1 MSAPLRGPVDQRL
14 LRHARGAR
22 LDIGVIGAT
31 EVLGAL
37 ASIVLLLAV
46 SMFVAAVVEQPGTV
60 PTGPLTVIAVSLALQ
75 ALFSWIKS
83 VATERATTRVVAG
96 VRSEL
101 LEAASRRGPAWLAG
115 WVGTAGA
122 GGASGFAA
130 LLGTGL
136 AALRPWFTAYL
147 PSLVAAAVLPGA
159 VLLVLAV
166 VDIRSAITIALT
178 LPLVPIFAI
187 LVGWATQKRA
197 NQQWESGQ
205 ALAGHFLD
213 VVQGLPTLRLF
224 GRAGRQGRSV
234 AAVTERY
241 RGSTMRVLV
250 LAFLSSTAL
259 ELVAT
264 ISVGLVA
271 VNAGLRLA
279 AGDMELFPALAAILL
294 APEAYRPLREV
305 GARFHDSA
313 DASAIADR
321 IDDISTVETSGFVS
335 AAGISTTDAGRI
347 TVSVNG
353 ADAAAPVRE
362 RDTGVS
368 ARGLVVRYPGRGR
381 PALSLRA
388 LTVFPGEFVAVTGP
402 SGAGKTTLL
411 RVLAGVQEP
420 TEGRATAPHALYLPQ
435 HPRFPHARTVA
446 EALADTGVDAKT
458 HAAAETRA
466 GVETRAAVEQ
476 RMLLALDTVGLASE
490 LPDGLATALGEAAQG
505 LSAGQRQRLALAR
518 ILLDA
523 DQAPAL
529 LLLDEPTAHLDPASE
544 ARVIDRLT
552 ALVARGTTV
561 IAVAHRPALIDAAD
575 RTIAVVPAPAES
587 GAAPI
592 LRATEAPVAPGPLA
606 SVRARWDRL
615 SGGTR
620 LVSAAV
626 LGAAAFLTGTTL
638 TAAAAWMIVRA
649 YDQPPVLTLSVAV
662 VIVRAT
668 AILKPLLR
676 YFERLASHDLALGRL
691 SRWRAE
697 LVDALAIRLPGA
709 LSARRGDLLT
719 RLVTDVD
726 TRLDGTLRGGLP
738 LAGSLLAVL
747 VAAVAAISVLPSLL
761 LPVVVG
767 LVVAVVLAP
776 LVAVVVDRASH
787 RSLDPLR
794 DTLADALVESTDGL
808 EELAV
813 RGAVRDIP
821 ERRSRQLAR
830 AELRSAW
837 FGGVGEAI
845 ARAGIAIT
853 VIGAIGV
860 AGAAF
865 AQGQISPELFG
876 ILALA
881 SLTLAEPLLAV
892 VPAVLAIRRGRAAT
906 ARLAAAVAVPPAA
919 SEPAPAS
926 APSAALSHERRGE
939 NPCARA
945 KPRRSPELRFEQ
957 VTAGWGDTRALNGL
971 DFTLRPGEQVAILGA
986 SGSGK
991 STLAAVALRLLDPA
1005 AGTVT
1010 LNGTP
1015 ASTLAGD
1022 DVRTR
1027 ITALGEYDHVF
1038 ASTLRENLLFAAPD
1052 TADHELTRA
1061 LGRAGLGEWLAE
1073 LPAGLDTWLD
1083 SGGLTLS
1090 GGERRRLALARALLR
1105 DADILILDEPTE
1117 SLDGPTAL
1125 ALMADVLGEARE
1137 SGRSVLLVTHRTEGL
1152 DRVDRVLRLQDGR
1165 LSVAALDAATV

>member
-1 MSAPLRGPVDQRL
+1 MSAPQRGPVDQRL

-37 ASIVLLLAV
+37 ASIGLLLAV

-83 VATERATTRVVAG
+83 VATERAATRVVAG

-147 PSLVAAAVLPGA
+147 PSLVAAAVLPGT

-335 AAGISTTDAGRI
+335 AAGISTTDAGRT
-347 TVSVNG
+347 TVSANG

-388 LTVFPGEFVAVTGP
+388 LTVFPGEFVAITGP

-446 EALADTGVDAKT
+446 EALVDTGVGARA
-458 HAAAETRA
+458 HA
-466 GVETRAAVEQ
+466 EQ
-476 RMLLALDTVGLASE
+476 RMLQALDTVGLTSE
-490 LPDGLATALGEAAQG
+490 LPAGLATALGEAAQG

-575 RTIAVVPAPAES
+575 RTVAVVPAPAES
-587 GAAPI
+587 GAAPV
-592 LRATEAPVAPGPLA
+592 LRATEEPVAPGPLA

-747 VAAVAAISVLPSLL
+747 VAVVAAISVLPSLL

-813 RGAVRDIP
+813 RGEVRDIP

-892 VPAVLAIRRGRAAT
+892 VPAVLAIRRARAAT

-926 APSAALSHERRGE
+926 APSAALSHERRDQ
-939 NPCARA
+939 NPGARA
-945 KPRRSPELRFEQ
+945 KPRRSPELRFER
-957 VTAGWGDTRALNGL
+957 VTAGWGDTRALHSL
-971 DFTLRPGEQVAILGA
+971 DFTLQPGEQVAILGA

-1027 ITALGEYDHVF
+1027 VTALGEYDHVF

>member
-1 MSAPLRGPVDQRL
+1 MSGQQRGPVDRRL

-22 LDIGVIGAT
+22 VDIGMIGAF

-37 ASIVLLLAV
+37 ASIALLVAV
-46 SMFVAAVVEQPGTV
+46 SLFVAAVIEQPGTV
-60 PTGPLTVIAVSLALQ
+60 PVGPLTVVAVSLTLQ
-75 ALFSWIKS
+75 ALLSWLKS
-83 VATERATTRVVAG
+83 VATERAATRVVAG

-115 WVGTAGA
+115 WVGSEGA

-147 PSLVAAAVLPGA
+147 PSLVAAAVLPAA

-166 VDIRSAITIALT
+166 VDISSAITVALT

-213 VVQGLPTLRLF
+213 VVKGLPTLRLF
-224 GRAGRQGRSV
+224 GRASRQGRSV

-259 ELVAT
+259 QLVAT

-279 AGDMELFPALAAILL
+279 AGDMDLFPALAAILL

-321 IDDISTVETSGFVS
+321 IDEISTVEIG
-335 AAGISTTDAGRI
+335 AADIRAAKVGTARTNTADAGADVATT
-347 TVSVNG
+347 TVT
-353 ADAAAPVRE
+353 AAAVRE
-362 RDTGVS
+362 RSAGVS
-368 ARGLVVRYPGRGR
+368 ARGVVVRYPGRGR
-381 PALSLRA
+381 PALSLSA
-388 LTVFPGEFVAVTGP
+388 LTVFPGEFVAITGP

-420 TEGRATAPHALYLPQ
+420 AEGRVTAPPAFYLPQ

-446 EALADTGVDAKT
+446 DALGDSDP
-458 HAAAETRA
+458 
-466 GVETRAAVEQ
+466 Q
-476 RMLLALDTVGLASE
+476 RMLQALDTVGLASE
-490 LPDGLATALGEAAQG
+490 LPDGLATPLGEAAQG

-518 ILLDA
+518 SLLDA
-523 DQAPAL
+523 DQAPSL
-529 LLLDEPTAHLDPASE
+529 LLLDEPTAHLDNTSE
-544 ARVIDRLT
+544 MRVIDRLN
-552 ALVARGTTV
+552 ALVAHGTTV

-575 RTIAVVPAPAES
+575 RTVPVTSAPAES
-587 GAAPI
+587 G
-592 LRATEAPVAPGPLA
+592 TAPVRRTAEKQAAAGPLA
-606 SVRARWDRL
+606 TVRARWDRL
-615 SGGTR
+615 SGGAR

-626 LGAAAFLTGTTL
+626 LGGAAFLTGTTL

-649 YDQPPVLTLSVAV
+649 DDQPPVLTLSVAV
-662 VIVRAT
+662 VIVRGS

-691 SRWRAE
+691 ARWRAE
-697 LVDALAIRLPGA
+697 LVEALAIRLPGA
-709 LSARRGDLLT
+709 LTARRGDLLT

-747 VAAVAAISVLPSLL
+747 VAAGAGITVLPAL
-761 LPVVVG
+761 LPVVIG
-767 LVVAVVLAP
+767 LIVAVVLAP
-776 LVAVVVDRASH
+776 LVAVMVDRASH

-808 EELAV
+808 EELAARGEV
-813 RGAVRDIP
+813 RNIP

-837 FGGVGEAI
+837 GGGVGDAI

-853 VIGAIGV
+853 VIGTIGV
-860 AGAAF
+860 AGVAF
-865 AQGQISPELFG
+865 SQGQISPELFG

-881 SLTLAEPLLAV
+881 SLTLVEPLLAV

-906 ARLAAAVAVPPAA
+906 ARLAAAVALPPAA
-919 SEPAPAS
+919 TEPEPAPATEPES
-926 APSAALSHERRGE
+926 ATAPELAPSAAPSPERRGE
-939 NPCARA
+939 NHGAHA

-957 VTAGWGDTRALNGL
+957 VTAGWGDARALHDL
-971 DFTLRPGEQVAILGA
+971 DLILEAGEQVAILGA

-1010 LNGTP
+1010 LDGTP
-1015 ASTLAGD
+1015 ASTLPGD
-1022 DVRTR
+1022 EVRTS

-1038 ASTLRENLLFAAPD
+1038 ASTLRENLLFAAPGCD
-1052 TADHELTRA
+1052 DRDLTTA
-1061 LGRAGLGEWLAE
+1061 LGRAGLGDWLTE

-1117 SLDGPTAL
+1117 SLDAPTAE
-1125 ALMADVLGEARE
+1125 ALMADVLDEARE
-1137 SGRSVLLVTHRTEGL
+1137 SARSVLLVTHRTEGL
-1152 DRVDRVLRLQDGR
+1152 DRVDRVLRLDGGR
-1165 LSVAALDAATV
+1165 LVDATVDPALIVR